1 MRPHARLF
9 LPLLLAVQCVV
20 AQGPSLPAGTRFIMS
35 HFKADGGGG
44 DERLYISISPDG
56 ASWTA
61 INGGAPVWQPPGWA
75 GFTNVVRD
83 PSILYADGMFWV
95 AYTSGTYGRH
105 ASFALIKSS
114 DLLNWTFVGDIGTAI
129 PGATDSLT
137 WGPIFFRDGDGS
149 VHILVAISLT
159 GGASFNP
166 TPDLRVHEMHPLDAG
181 FTQWSTPV
189 PLPLPTTNGATNTNE
204 CYVWK
209 EGSTYHAIYVDFSPG
224 FWAHATAPALLGPW
238 SSYQFLGFAPQEGG
252 NMLVRPGGGY
262 RFYLEPGNGSGA
274 YRYYDLTAGFAQT
287 GPPVSVAATVEMRN
301 GKIIAAPATT
311 HYADWQAQHLSA
323 LPAAQQLPTADPDG
337 DSRTNLLEFST
348 ALDPLTPDASAPAA
362 GLLVTD
368 VGGEKFLAL
377 RYRRMPSAADAALT
391 LEVSNDLAQWLPAT
405 CITRAVTL
413 ASDGSEIIEV
423 VDTVPVG
430 SSAGR
435 FLRLKATLTPP

>member
-1 MRPHARLF
+1 M
-9 LPLLLAVQCVV
+9 
-20 AQGPSLPAGTRFIMS
+20 
-35 HFKADGGGG
+35 
-44 DERLYISISPDG
+44 
-56 ASWTA
+56 
-61 INGGAPVWQPPGWA
+61 
-75 GFTNVVRD
+75 
-83 PSILYADGMFWV
+83 
-95 AYTSGTYGRH
+95 
-105 ASFALIKSS
+105 
-114 DLLNWTFVGDIGTAI
+114 
-129 PGATDSLT
+129 
-137 WGPIFFRDGDGS
+137 
-149 VHILVAISLT
+149 
-159 GGASFNP
+159 
-166 TPDLRVHEMHPLDAG
+166 
-181 FTQWSTPV
+181 
-189 PLPLPTTNGATNTNE
+189 
-204 CYVWK
+204 
-209 EGSTYHAIYVDFSPG
+209 
-224 FWAHATAPALLGPW
+224 
-238 SSYQFLGFAPQEGG
+238 
-252 NMLVRPGGGY
+252 
-262 RFYLEPGNGSGA
+262 
-274 YRYYDLTAGFAQT
+274 
-287 GPPVSVAATVEMRN
+287 SVAATVEMRN

-368 VGGEKFLAL
+368 VGGERFLAL